1 MKKTLSAVLLTAF
14 SVLCLCA
21 GEQLWDGSL
30 DTVKLTSGN
39 KLKDVSVKTEDGVLD
54 VSATSEGPSVTY
66 VSVEIRVK
74 PFKLA
79 GKSLA
84 FDVWSDQPKT
94 TDAFYVR
101 LQDAKRRN
109 ILSFQQWN
117 TPLKAQPENRFVQP
131 GFSNRLMRWEATE
144 IKADE
149 NTDADRIVFF
159 IGSRGDGKKMSLK
172 IRNIELADAAA
183 LPEKPAGKAVPS
195 NGVGCVSAAAL
206 DNGVLTVKTLVV
218 DPGIIYTFTTIPFS
232 GSLAGKKLVLT
243 AGVDVPNVVGA
254 FYVRGYNAKKQCI
267 LSYKSWTKELK
278 TEPRT
283 FTFTPGQN
291 SSGLGW
297 EADRVTKD
305 ADQQLASLE
314 IITGCSKQYKK
325 QFTLTVRDIR
335 LE

>member
-206 DNGVLTVKTLVV
+206 DNGVLDMVKAFEKANGVRIPYQLV
-218 DPGIIYTFTTIPFS
+218 DRRPGD
-232 GSLAGKKLVLT
+232 LAT
-243 AGVDVPNVVGA
+243 CYSTP
-254 FYVRGYNAKKQCI
+254 AKSEKV
-267 LSYKSWTKELK
+267 
-278 TEPRT
+278 
-283 FTFTPGQN
+283 
-291 SSGLGW
+291 LGW
-297 EADRVTKD
+297 KAEFG
-305 ADQQLASLE
+305 LE
-314 IITGCSKQYKK
+314 DMC
-325 QFTLTVRDIR
+325 RDSWNWQKNNPNGFNK
-335 LE
+335 

>member
-1 MKKTLSAVLLTAF
+1 MKKMLGTFLLTAACT
-14 SVLCLCA
+14 LLCA
-21 GEQLWDGSL
+21 GEPLWDGSL

-39 KLKDVSVKTEDGVLD
+39 KLKDVSVKAEDGVLD
-54 VSATSEGPSVTY
+54 VSATSEGASVTY

-84 FDVWSDQPKT
+84 FDVWSDQSKT

-117 TPLKAQPENRFVQP
+117 TPLKAQPESRFVQP
-131 GFSNRLMRWEATE
+131 GFSNRLMRWEAGVV
-144 IKADE
+144 KADE

-159 IGSRGDGKKMSLK
+159 IGSRGDGKKMNLK
-172 IRNIELADAAA
+172 VKNIELADATPM
-183 LPEKPAGKAVPS
+183 PEKPAGKAVPS
-195 NGVGCVSAAAL
+195 NGVGCLSVAAL
-206 DNGVLTVKTLVV
+206 DNGTLTVNTLVL
-218 DPGIIYTFTTIPFS
+218 DPGIVYTFTTIPFT

-243 AGVDVPNVVGA
+243 AGVNVPDTAGA

-291 SSGLGW
+291 SSGLSW

-305 ADQQLASLE
+305 VDQQLASLE
-314 IITGCSKQYKK
+314 IITGCSKQFKK
-325 QFTLTVRDIR
+325 QFTVTVRDIR